1 MQSFEL
7 HVLGQ
12 LSLAADFLEFAAL
25 DKIWQAGF
33 VSACLLWVPDCG
45 ACADR
50 SYGPSLAREE
60 IVQWRPSAQMYPAAP
75 YACDSTL
82 LIPQPPIDELF
93 AFAW

>member
-7 HVLGQ
+7 HVLGR

-50 SYGPSLAREE
+50 VRHSSWTRECSYGLVWLEKE
-60 IVQWRPSAQMYPAAP
+60 
-75 YACDSTL
+75 
-82 LIPQPPIDELF
+82 
-93 AFAW
+93 